1 MNVTGDLELINL
13 DQFNF
18 TKKTKNGT
26 TILEFCNGDK
36 WVSLTKQ
43 ADDFLAPKTLID
55 WTFET
60 PLTLVRSFK
69 AATKL
74 KHKLLTNIEMETV
87 PLVKISSLAENIH
100 VKIREASQNTDL
112 DIREFL
118 GIYKTLHSIQGRL
131 INDTWTLTEID
142 DLIKEVSK
150 RLEEVDGDP
159 ISSKEQRRLYRD
171 TLEVLNT
178 ERQVRFEFLSQNW
191 RELQTQVARIKQTI
205 KKVLD
210 KDASL
215 IERILTLFREQGF
228 TIFSIINAL
237 SMTIL
242 ITVFTITSVFR
253 EGGGSP
259 AASGSS
265 SPKDDGIFNRLSYSF
280 KRLAREAVEVLPA
293 MCYGGKCC
301 WCHIK
306 FSQQSYW
313 ICS

>member
-1 MNVTGDLELINL
+1 
-13 DQFNF
+13 
-18 TKKTKNGT
+18 
-26 TILEFCNGDK
+26 
-36 WVSLTKQ
+36 
-43 ADDFLAPKTLID
+43 
-55 WTFET
+55 
-60 PLTLVRSFK
+60 
-69 AATKL
+69 
-74 KHKLLTNIEMETV
+74 METV
-87 PLVKISSLAENIH
+87 SLVKISSLAENIH

-118 GIYKTLHSIQGRL
+118 GIYKTLYSIQGRL
-131 INDTWTLTEID
+131 INDTWTLTEIG